1 MEENRLR
8 DFSMPRIAKRRANL
22 TFRTTTEQRDQLE
35 RVAKIEDRTVS
46 AVVRRLISNGLDRER
61 ATADEKNAPR

>member
-1 MEENRLR
+1 
-8 DFSMPRIAKRRANL
+8 MPRIARRRANL

-35 RVAKIEDRTVS
+35 RVAKIEDRKVS

-61 ATADEKNAPR
+61 VTAEHEKTKPGR